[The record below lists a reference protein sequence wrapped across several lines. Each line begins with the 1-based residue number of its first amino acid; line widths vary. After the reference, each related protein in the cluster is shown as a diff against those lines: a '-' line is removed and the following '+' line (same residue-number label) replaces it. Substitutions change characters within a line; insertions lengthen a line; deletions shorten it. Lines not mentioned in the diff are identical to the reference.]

1 MVSVFLAFRLD
12 NILAIHC
19 SKSYITAIFIVAI
32 LPIPIVD
39 DPDTTCSRQCCSV
52 SVNDFAQIFQCEQD
66 LRCSFHWPAL
76 DIFTSRLSGCIG
88 TRGYLSLNT
97 GICKTSARLEQHH
110 LYAS

>member
-19 SKSYITAIFIVAI
+19 SRSYITAIFIVAI

-39 DPDTTCSRQCCSV
+39 DDPDTSCSRQCCSV

-66 LRCSFHWPAL
+66 LSVSMWVA
-76 DIFTSRLSGCIG
+76 DKSKQI
-88 TRGYLSLNT
+88 
-97 GICKTSARLEQHH
+97 
-110 LYAS
+110 